1 MTANTRAVAAQVI
14 AAVLQGQSLSQ
25 ALPPGLDRVA
35 AADRG
40 LLQQLCYGTLRDAPR
55 LQALLARLLDKPLRK
70 RDIDVQALLLLGL
83 YQLEGSRIPDHAAVA
98 TTVDASR
105 QMQKTWAGGLTNAIL
120 RRFLRERDTLLTTLT
135 AAEAS
140 AHPGWLLAR
149 LEAQW
154 PQRAAGII
162 AANNSQPPMTLRVNA
177 RLTTRADYLQ
187 ELAAAGIEAR
197 AGLLAPQAV
206 YLDAGIDV
214 HALPGFTEGRVSVQD
229 EAAQLA
235 AVLLGAQPGE
245 RVLDACAA
253 PGGKACHLLELQPGI
268 AELVAMDIDAE
279 RLARVR
285 ENLGRLKLAAHCI
298 QGDGRQPPDSLAN
311 AIFDRILVDA
321 PCSASGVIRRHPDIK
336 LLRREADIAQLQRQQ
351 IEILQG
357 LWPLLRP
364 GGVLLY
370 VTCSLLEDE
379 NARVIDSFLDRRDS
393 RELEERLEHAGRP
406 QSLPLAVTWGEPA
419 GCGRQLLPET
429 DGSDGMF
436 FALLQKPR

>member
-235 AVLLGAQPGE
+235 AVLLGSQPGE